1 MVWKTNFDQIPY
13 QELLESRQ
21 QKSISTSS
29 NSSSSS
35 TSQSYSNNSKSSSSN
50 FNVNNNHVNNNNV
63 IHARP
68 NSAINTMTQRD
79 GSPITIPLNESV
91 AHADEEETQQQ
102 MHTRHSLDPTANAIA
117 SATSAPRSNSGSNL
131 HQSRPN
137 TKKLAFSNGNGN
149 CNNNNNNN
157 NNSNSSN
164 GTVTPG
170 SGSLLKKL
178 TSNNNEIDK
187 NSMPNISNTLEHI
200 VQQLDILTQVKCY
213 FNIKSLNIFHFFS
226 LK

>member
-35 TSQSYSNNSKSSSSN
+35 NSQSYSNNSKSSSN
-50 FNVNNNHVNNNNV
+50 FNVNNNVNNNNV

-68 NSAINTMTQRD
+68 NSVINTLTQRD

-91 AHADEEETQQQ
+91 VNVEDDDNHQQVN
-102 MHTRHSLDPTANAIA
+102 TRYSDPTANAIA

-137 TKKLAFSNGNGN
+137 SKKLAYSNG
-149 CNNNNNNN
+149 NNNNNNN

-178 TSNNNEIDK
+178 TANNNNEIEK

-200 VQQLDILTQVKCY
+200 VQQLDILTQVKNY
-213 FNIKSLNIFHFFS
+213 FLFIVKTSILS
-226 LK
+226 